1 MRNYFYT
8 ILLFLCTCS
17 IAFGQT
23 KEWITVKDTIA
34 AYIID
39 FPAQA
44 KKSSQD
50 VPTEKGNVVMNSYT
64 VQTLNDK
71 NLIYMTSY
79 TKYPDSFFPNGLNT
93 VEEIQAVLDGSVA
106 GAVKNT
112 NGTLLS
118 DTSIVFN
125 GYQGRN
131 FQIGIVDPA
140 TKENYIIHMHAY
152 MVDLSLYITQ
162 VIYSEKDEANDDAWR
177 FFESFELINVKR

>member
-1 MRNYFYT
+1 MLYF
-8 ILLFLCTCS
+8 
-17 IAFGQT
+17 G
-23 KEWITVKDTIA
+23 TV
-34 AYIID
+34 
-39 FPAQA
+39 
-44 KKSSQD
+44 
-50 VPTEKGNVVMNSYT
+50 
-64 VQTLNDK
+64 
-71 NLIYMTSY
+71 
-79 TKYPDSFFPNGLNT
+79 PDGLDT